1 MMSKTF
7 RLALYVIILFVLVSF
22 PVILKN
28 GNKEIQVE
36 NNQNAMFDLIDELH
50 TKGDLLVNGVSMISL
65 KKEWGE
71 IYPFFIPFTDEE
83 IKSLFKSIIVY
94 RREWSDFF
102 SVNMVEKGKI
112 VYQGY
117 IFDYTSNDEAEK
129 CKRTLLLKKINS
141 TYQTLRRTSLTSHY
155 FDSSSEQ
162 NYYSSDGDLIT
173 FNTSLFLDRYLYDG
187 FDEEVLKLVSVDEI
201 DVFVRAFILETLVIK
216 DVYSECGLLTT
227 PDIPYPTD

>member
-1 MMSKTF
+1 MSKTF

-22 PVILKN
+22 LVILKN
-28 GNKEIQVE
+28 ENKEIQVE

-94 RREWSDFF
+94 RREWSDLF

-117 IFDYTSNDEAEK
+117 IFDYTSNDEA
-129 CKRTLLLKKINS
+129 
-141 TYQTLRRTSLTSHY
+141 
-155 FDSSSEQ
+155 
-162 NYYSSDGDLIT
+162 
-173 FNTSLFLDRYLYDG
+173 
-187 FDEEVLKLVSVDEI
+187 
-201 DVFVRAFILETLVIK
+201 
-216 DVYSECGLLTT
+216 
-227 PDIPYPTD
+227 